1 MSAIKKMKAVTRDD
15 LREVSE
21 GIFYA
26 DSPIVLVGAGIIDLL
41 KTRAGTT
48 PLRRAR
54 VCAHPSPGSD
64 QHDMLIASHRETYV
78 APHRHLD
85 KSESFLI
92 LEGLADV
99 LLFDESGGLLDL
111 IRMGPVSSGHPFFYR
126 MPARQYHALLI
137 ASEVLVF
144 VESTRGPFDPARTEN
159 APWAPD
165 ASRITEGRAYLAGIA
180 AKAR

>member
-1 MSAIKKMKAVTRDD
+1 MKAVTPDD

-26 DSPIVLVGAGIIDLL
+26 DSPIVLINAGIINFL
-41 KTRAGTT
+41 KTKASTT
-48 PLRRAR
+48 SMRRAR
-54 VCAHPSPGSD
+54 VCAHPSAGSD

-78 APHRHLD
+78 APHCHLD

-92 LEGLADV
+92 LEGLTDV
-99 LLFDESGGLLDL
+99 LLFDEGGGLLDL
-111 IRMGPVSSGHPFFYR
+111 IRMGPASSGHPFFYR

-144 VESTRGPFDPARTEN
+144 VESTKGPFDPARTEN
-159 APWAPD
+159 ATWAPD
-165 ASRITEGRAYLAGIA
+165 PSRTAEGHAFLTAIA
-180 AKAR
+180 EKGH